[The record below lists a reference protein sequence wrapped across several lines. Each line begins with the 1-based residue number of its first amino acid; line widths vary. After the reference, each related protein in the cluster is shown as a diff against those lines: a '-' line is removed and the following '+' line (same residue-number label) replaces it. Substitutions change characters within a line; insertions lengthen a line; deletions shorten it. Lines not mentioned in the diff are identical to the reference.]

1 MATVAP
7 PPAPS
12 ASPAPKKPKTRVEGE
27 QLRVSAYERV
37 ASIVVSLLIFLGTLV
52 TILFLVVLTQR
63 LMRVEETVPVEYVE
77 EAYGR
82 GDHAMG
88 FERDPDPPGAEEL
101 EQLEEPQIEQS
112 LEAVTDAVS
121 SISASLVSVEG
132 ATVPTTGG
140 TGRGD
145 SRPAGPLG
153 EGDDIIPRSE
163 RWQIQYPSGNLRQY
177 ARILDFFKIELG
189 VVGGGR
195 KEVEYAVNLS
205 SRPAKR
211 SGAPDKEDRLYM
223 TWRGGEM
230 KQADAELMGQAGINV
245 SNSVQMQFLPADT
258 ENLLAGVER
267 TAMGQR
273 TLKEV
278 QKTVFGVRPQGAG
291 YEFSV
296 VDQRYRTVR

>member
-1 MATVAP
+1 MTNLASS
-7 PPAPS
+7 PPALPRS
-12 ASPAPKKPKTRVEGE
+12 ENASPTLEA
-27 QLRVSAYERV
+27 QLRVSGYDRA
-37 ASIVVSLLIFLGTLV
+37 ASTMISLLILLGALV
-52 TILFLVVLTQR
+52 LVLISLAVTQR
-63 LMRVEETVPVEYVE
+63 LATVEATVPVEYVE
-77 EAYGR
+77 DARGR
-82 GDHAMG
+82 EDHAIG
-88 FERDPDPPGAEEL
+88 LQRDLEPPGAEESMTL
-101 EQLEEPQIEQS
+101 AEPQFEPTLQ
-112 LEAVTDAVS
+112 AVTDAVS
-121 SISASLVSVEG
+121 SLAASLASVEG
-132 ATVPTTGG
+132 DVVTTR
-140 TGRGD
+140 GRSGM
-145 SRPAGPLG
+145 
-153 EGDDIIPRSE
+153 GDDRLSGPMELDHDTIPRSE

-258 ENLLAGVER
+258 ENLLAAVER

-273 TLKEV
+273 TLKGV

-291 YEFSV
+291 YEFFV

>member
-1 MATVAP
+1 VR
-7 PPAPS
+7 
-12 ASPAPKKPKTRVEGE
+12 TRVEGE

-37 ASIVVSLLIFLGTLV
+37 ASVIVSLLIFLVTLV

-82 GDHAMG
+82 GDHALG
-88 FERDPDPPGAEEL
+88 FERDPDPPGSEEL
-101 EQLEEPQIEQS
+101 EQLEEPQVEQS

-121 SISASLVSVEG
+121 SIAATLVSVEG
-132 ATVPTTGG
+132 AAVPTTGSSG
-140 TGRGD
+140 KGD
-145 SRPAGPLG
+145 SRPPGPLG

-163 RWQIQYPSGNLRQY
+163 RWQIQYPGGNLKQY

-195 KEVEYAVNLS
+195 TNVEYAVNLS
-205 SRPAKR
+205 TNPGKR
-211 SGAPDKEDRLYM
+211 SGPPDKEERLYM

-230 KQADAELMGQAGINV
+230 KQADAALLGQAGINV
-245 SNSVQMQFLPADT
+245 SGAVQMQFLPADT
-258 ENLLAGVER
+258 ENLLAAVER

-273 TLKEV
+273 TIKEV
-278 QKTVFGVRPQGAG
+278 QKTVFGVRPKGAG
-291 YEFSV
+291 YEFYV
-296 VDQRYRTVR
+296 IDQRYRNVR

>member
-1 MATVAP
+1 
-7 PPAPS
+7 
-12 ASPAPKKPKTRVEGE
+12 
-27 QLRVSAYERV
+27 LRVSAYERV
-37 ASIVVSLLIFLGTLV
+37 ASIIVSLLIFLVTLV

-82 GDHAMG
+82 GDHAVG
-88 FERDPDPPGAEEL
+88 FERDPEPPGSEEL

-112 LEAVTDAVS
+112 LEAITDAVS
-121 SISASLVSVEG
+121 SISASLMSVEG
-132 ATVPTTGG
+132 ATVPTSGG

-145 SRPAGPLG
+145 SRPPGPLG

-163 RWQIQYPSGNLRQY
+163 RWQIQYPSGNLKAY

-189 VVGGGR
+189 VIGGGR

-211 SGAPDKEDRLYM
+211 TGPPDKEERLYM

-230 KQADAELMGQAGINV
+230 KQADAQLLGQAGINA
-245 SNSVQMQFLPADT
+245 SGSIQMQFLSAET
-258 ENLLAGVER
+258 ENLLAGIER

-278 QKTVFGVRPQGAG
+278 QKTVFGVRPKGAG
-291 YEFSV
+291 YEFYV
-296 VDQRYRTVR
+296 IDQRYRSVR